1 MATRLFAIVRS
12 IFFAS
17 LFIWLWTWLIPRWI
31 AAGAPIV
38 PRWSIPAVAF
48 MVPGALIM
56 LKCIWDFAWSG
67 RGTPAPWDPP
77 RRLVVRGLYR
87 WVRNPMYVGMGLFLI
102 GEALLLPAVTR
113 GLLIT
118 VAVFWGMATIFI
130 VVYEEPTLR
139 EKFGDDY
146 LDYCRHVRRWLPRL
160 TPFDRT
166 STAAVT
172 SPDLE

>member
-1 MATRLFAIVRS
+1 MATRLFAIFRS

-31 AAGAPIV
+31 AAGVPLV
-38 PRWSIPAVAF
+38 PRWSAAAVAL
-48 MVPGALIM
+48 MLPGAAIM
-56 LKCIWDFAWSG
+56 LQCIFDFAWTG

-113 GLLIT
+113 GMLSM
-118 VAVFWGMATIFI
+118 VAIFWGLATIFI
-130 VVYEEPTLR
+130 VVYEEPVLR
-139 EKFGDDY
+139 AKFDGDY
-146 LDYCRHVRRWLPRL
+146 RKYCRNVRRWLPRL
-160 TPFDRT
+160 TPFDMNATR
-166 STAAVT
+166 AVP